1 MWIRTIKGLKNPKKR
16 IRVSLLILYDIL
28 VIGISE
34 YTALLIRFEFHPGMI
49 RKPFLESMIHYTPI
63 NIGCTLI
70 IFALFSLYESLWR
83 YASVTELLNLVLSCI
98 VSAMFQLVG
107 MYMMGYHLPRSYY
120 ILYLLVLLP
129 LMMAGRFSYRLLR
142 IFKQKVYTDH
152 LEKPIITM
160 VIGAGDVDYQRTS
173 IQLPLK

>member
-1 MWIRTIKGLKNPKKR
+1 MTERIEKIMWIRTIKGLKNPKKR

-98 VSAMFQLVG
+98 VSAMF
-107 MYMMGYHLPRSYY
+107 HWWEC
-120 ILYLLVLLP
+120 I
-129 LMMAGRFSYRLLR
+129 
-142 IFKQKVYTDH
+142 
-152 LEKPIITM
+152 
-160 VIGAGDVDYQRTS
+160 
-173 IQLPLK
+173 

>member
-98 VSAMFQLVG
+98 SNVSTGGNVYDGIPSSKILLYSVFVG
-107 MYMMGYHLPRSYY
+107 
-120 ILYLLVLLP
+120 
-129 LMMAGRFSYRLLR
+129 
-142 IFKQKVYTDH
+142 
-152 LEKPIITM
+152 IITTYDGREIF
-160 VIGAGDVDYQRTS
+160 V
-173 IQLPLK
+173 

>member
-83 YASVTELLNLVLSCI
+83 YASVTPGFIVYSISNVSTGGNVYDGIPSSKILLYSV
-98 VSAMFQLVG
+98 FVG
-107 MYMMGYHLPRSYY
+107 
-120 ILYLLVLLP
+120 
-129 LMMAGRFSYRLLR
+129 
-142 IFKQKVYTDH
+142 
-152 LEKPIITM
+152 IITTYDGREIF
-160 VIGAGDVDYQRTS
+160 V
-173 IQLPLK
+173 

>member
-63 NIGCTLI
+63 NIGCTLMHC
-70 IFALFSLYESLWR
+70 
-83 YASVTELLNLVLSCI
+83 SVYMRACGGMPVLQN
-98 VSAMFQLVG
+98 F
-107 MYMMGYHLPRSYY
+107 
-120 ILYLLVLLP
+120 
-129 LMMAGRFSYRLLR
+129 
-142 IFKQKVYTDH
+142 
-152 LEKPIITM
+152 
-160 VIGAGDVDYQRTS
+160 
-173 IQLPLK
+173 

>member
-70 IFALFSLYESLWR
+70 IFALFSYMR
-83 YASVTELLNLVLSCI
+83 ACGGMPVLQN
-98 VSAMFQLVG
+98 F
-107 MYMMGYHLPRSYY
+107 
-120 ILYLLVLLP
+120 
-129 LMMAGRFSYRLLR
+129 
-142 IFKQKVYTDH
+142 
-152 LEKPIITM
+152 
-160 VIGAGDVDYQRTS
+160 
-173 IQLPLK
+173 

>member
-98 VSAMFQLVG
+98 VSAMFQLVECICG
-107 MYMMGYHLPRSYY
+107 IPSSK
-120 ILYLLVLLP
+120 ILLYSVFV
-129 LMMAGRFSYRLLR
+129 G
-142 IFKQKVYTDH
+142 
-152 LEKPIITM
+152 IITTYDGREIF
-160 VIGAGDVDYQRTS
+160 V
-173 IQLPLK
+173 

>member
-70 IFALFSLYESLWR
+70 IFALFSLYESLWLCQCYR
-83 YASVTELLNLVLSCI
+83 TFKPGFIVYSISNVSTGGNVYDGIPSSKILLYSV
-98 VSAMFQLVG
+98 FVG
-107 MYMMGYHLPRSYY
+107 
-120 ILYLLVLLP
+120 
-129 LMMAGRFSYRLLR
+129 
-142 IFKQKVYTDH
+142 
-152 LEKPIITM
+152 IITTYDGREIF
-160 VIGAGDVDYQRTS
+160 V
-173 IQLPLK
+173 

>member
-63 NIGCTLI
+63 NIKPGFIVYSISNVSTGGNVYDGIPSSKIL
-70 IFALFSLYESLWR
+70 LY
-83 YASVTELLNLVLSCI
+83 SV
-98 VSAMFQLVG
+98 FVG
-107 MYMMGYHLPRSYY
+107 
-120 ILYLLVLLP
+120 
-129 LMMAGRFSYRLLR
+129 
-142 IFKQKVYTDH
+142 
-152 LEKPIITM
+152 IITTYDGREIF
-160 VIGAGDVDYQRTS
+160 V
-173 IQLPLK
+173 